1 MCILPHDMTEIVVF
15 VMASTLARK
24 YVTWLVTQAIQ
35 SAKEKGLEVIYSK
48 VHAVDNVR
56 DNAGNGM

>member
-1 MCILPHDMTEIVVF
+1 MTEIVVF
-15 VMASTLARK
+15 VMASSLARK

-56 DNAGNGM
+56 DNARNGL